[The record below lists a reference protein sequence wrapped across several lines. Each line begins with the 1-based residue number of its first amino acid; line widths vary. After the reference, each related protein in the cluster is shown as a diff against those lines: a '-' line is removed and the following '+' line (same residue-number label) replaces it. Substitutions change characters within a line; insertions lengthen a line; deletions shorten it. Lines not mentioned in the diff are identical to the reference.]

1 MNTPKTT
8 LVAGAP
14 WPHTDWPMVQDAEP
28 ESKRPAPEPAPIPT
42 AKPEKKHYTP
52 KAIKPEVK
60 AALRNY
66 LTVNPGQNITAIRKG
81 LGWGLSKTERVLTE
95 IRTEVGNGHFLKSCV
110 TGHCAA
116 KEAQPMQAA
125 WPKPY

>member
-1 MNTPKTT
+1 MNAPKTT

-28 ESKRPAPEPAPIPT
+28 ASTRPEPEPVPIPP

-66 LTVNPGQNITAIRKG
+66 LTVNPGQKITAISNG
-81 LGWGLSKTERVLTE
+81 LGWSLSHTEKVLTE
-95 IRTEVGNGHFLKSCV
+95 IRTEVGNGHFLKASLIEYFRV
-110 TGHCAA
+110 
-116 KEAQPMQAA
+116 
-125 WPKPY
+125 